1 MHLVRH
7 ADLLVTV
14 LSEEKN
20 FKHILQLVNK
30 KKYTG
35 LCIFCILYYVDV
47 YLSRPL
53 KSDFFRDFKI
63 QRRDDNEN
71 VA

>member
-14 LSEEKN
+14 LSQEKN
-20 FKHILQLVNK
+20 FKNTLELVNK
-30 KKYTG
+30 KKQTG
-35 LCIFCILYYVDV
+35 RCIFCILYYVDV

-53 KSDFFRDFKI
+53 KADKRDFKI

-71 VA
+71 VT

>member
-14 LSEEKN
+14 LSQEKN
-20 FKHILQLVNK
+20 FKNTLELVNK
-30 KKYTG
+30 KKQTG
-35 LCIFCILYYVDV
+35 RCIFCVLYYVDV

-53 KSDFFRDFKI
+53 KADKRDFKI

-71 VA
+71 VT

>member
-14 LSEEKN
+14 LSQEKN
-20 FKHILQLVNK
+20 FKNTLELVNK
-30 KKYTG
+30 KKQTG
-35 LCIFCILYYVDV
+35 RCIFCILYYVDV

-53 KSDFFRDFKI
+53 KADKRDPKI

-71 VA
+71 VT

>member
-1 MHLVRH
+1 M
-7 ADLLVTV
+7 TV

-20 FKHILQLVNK
+20 FKNILQLVNK

-35 LCIFCILYYVDV
+35 RCIFCILYYVDA

-53 KSDFFRDFKI
+53 KADKRDFKI

-71 VA
+71 VT

>member
-7 ADLLVTV
+7 AYLLVTL
-14 LSEEKN
+14 LSQEKIFQN
-20 FKHILQLVNK
+20 FLQLVNK
-30 KKYTG
+30 KKLTG
-35 LCIFCILYYVDV
+35 RCIFCILYYMDV

-53 KSDFFRDFKI
+53 KADKRDFKI

-71 VA
+71 VT